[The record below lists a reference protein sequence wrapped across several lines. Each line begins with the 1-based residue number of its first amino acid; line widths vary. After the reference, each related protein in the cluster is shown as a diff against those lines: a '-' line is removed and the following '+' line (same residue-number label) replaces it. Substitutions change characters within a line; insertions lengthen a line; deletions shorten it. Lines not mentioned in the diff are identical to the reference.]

1 MSSDITIY
9 YENTGI
15 DKNTVIELT
24 RDNRKF
30 TYQKPRNTSNLM
42 YKGNAYYLDF
52 ILYNQDKNKIY
63 IIHANPS
70 GDKRFILV
78 INITEKST
86 FATEDTLDEYLV
98 SYDNVSSPKNTINV
112 KSLIDKSILNP
123 SHKKV
128 EIGVIKDNA
137 KEIQTYVCE
146 IGMICVKR
154 ETNEQISPRMTSVD
168 RDDPTKYIPVAL
180 TLENKEVRVVISSTP
195 KKTIRNCARKNPYGP
210 DKEPQLEKD
219 YFLKYR
225 SKNNVAVVATYM
237 TITFCLIA
245 FVFGFHLWTKDPF
258 SDLWGTPIPQTIGF
272 MGGSGIPG
280 SGIQGSSMSG
290 GGSCYIPDEITVQF
304 PKPDLIAFGKMA
316 AFLFFIQTI
325 IYGAMKNNND
335 WIGVSVTVLVLLA
348 VISGGLRLMQ
358 KVGIDDGINFSNMF
372 LFSDEYP
379 PAKIPALLMYLTF
392 YTSFIRLASK
402 QYKKDE
408 IIAFVL
414 NFLLFAFWGV
424 GLVVAGVKSMFNPLF
439 WIPAII
445 MMGLSVWYMVI
456 IFEPPK
462 DEDKASNAGSTP
474 PSSSSSLTST
484 NMPGIGGTG
493 TGSVGLPN

>member
-9 YENTGI
+9 YENPVI
-15 DKNTVIELT
+15 DQEPVIQLK

-30 TYQKPRNTSNLM
+30 TYQNPRNTSNLM

-70 GDKRFILV
+70 WDKRFILV
-78 INITEKST
+78 INLTEKST
-86 FATEDTLDEYLV
+86 FATEDTLDEFLV
-98 SYDNVSSPKNTINV
+98 SYDNASNPKRTINV

-123 SHKKV
+123 NHKKV
-128 EIGVIKDNA
+128 EFGVIKENNQ
-137 KEIQTYVCE
+137 EIKTYVCE

-154 ETNEQISPRMTSVD
+154 ETNDQISPRMISAD
-168 RDDPTKYIPVAL
+168 SDDPKKYIPSDL
-180 TLENKEVRVVISSTP
+180 TLENKEVRVVITSTP
-195 KKTIRNCARKNPYGP
+195 KKTIRNCARKNPTGS
-210 DKEPQLEKD
+210 KKVETQLEKD

-225 SKNNVAVVATYM
+225 SKNNVAAVATYM

-272 MGGSGIPG
+272 MGGSGMPA
-280 SGIQGSSMSG
+280 SGMSG

-462 DEDKASNAGSTP
+462 DEDKPPNTNAAP
-474 PSSSSSLTST
+474 PSSSSSLST
-484 NMPGIGGTG
+484 NNLPGIGGTG
-493 TGSVGLPN
+493 DGGGTGSFGLPK